1 MPWSLTMWWAYVRQ
15 YNWLI
20 SVYLPNRLQQGLYW
34 RWRTPLYWCGWVSW
48 ESLWPRDC
56 KSINLCISELKI
68 PCFRLYDCVNYPGGY
83 SCECPINSQWNFF
96 SKKCDIIKEDGC
108 NRHLENPCGDL
119 TGKCVPV
126 GATDYKCDC
135 VEGYFGTKDC
145 VHKCKKRDICGSGSK
160 AGLCVPMPSGYE
172 CICTGESKFKC
183 FLVFILNLTFRW
195 VFRQRNKSV

>member
-1 MPWSLTMWWAYVRQ
+1 MCVNTIGSY
-15 YNWLI
+15 
-20 SVYLPNRLQQGLYW
+20 
-34 RWRTPLYWCGWVSW
+34 
-48 ESLWPRDC
+48 
-56 KSINLCISELKI
+56 LCICPTGYSKDYTEDEELHCTDVDECHEKACGLGIANRWTKLINFDLEI